1 MGHRDHSMHCLRFI
15 AVAVTLFAC
24 GVTSEVRVG
33 TLQSSLSGYFLAV
46 FEDNDVYA
54 AGLHETASA
63 DAQLW
68 SYDESTGLIIAR
80 GMEYALT
87 ADAALDVQLRD
98 KVEESDDDESAQRWV
113 ITITNHIVCLRNG
126 KSVTFS
132 SPKEGMPVRL
142 MATSEKNRN
151 QQWIFGATPA
161 PTPSPTRPPS
171 FHKKKKKHKQPN
183 KSSSQSSVWFW
194 LKAISSLGSLAA
206 CAGLSVWIWRKV
218 EAAAAATGGGSS
230 EPEKDDDNGGP
241 ENRKMKK
248 RPVKPSNP
256 SGVPNPF
263 ENRDVEMAQFPSNED
278 DGEDNDDT
286 VPLVER
292 EGAAA
297 PDDASGKQR
306 GGQNLPFVFD
316 SLNKQ
321 KNKS

>member
-1 MGHRDHSMHCLRFI
+1 
-15 AVAVTLFAC
+15 
-24 GVTSEVRVG
+24 VG

-161 PTPSPTRPPS
+161 PTLSPTRPPS
-171 FHKKKKKHKQPN
+171 FHKKKKHKQPN
-183 KSSSQSSVWFW
+183 KSSSTSSVWFW
-194 LKAISSLGSLAA
+194 LKATFSLGSLAA
-206 CAGLSVWIWRKV
+206 CGGLSVWIWRKV
-218 EAAAAATGGGSS
+218 EAAAGGGSS
-230 EPEKDDDNGGP
+230 EPEKDDDDNGGP
-241 ENRKMKK
+241 ENRKKKK
-248 RPVKPSNP
+248 RPVKPSNS

-263 ENRDVEMAQFPSNED
+263 ESSDVEMAQFPSNEGED
-278 DGEDNDDT
+278 DDEDNDDT

-292 EGAAA
+292 RGDATT

-306 GGQNLPFVFD
+306 GELSLPFVFN
-316 SLNKQ
+316 SLDKTENQ
-321 KNKS
+321 KIIFTC